1 MVFYTLF
8 LEYVYKLF
16 IIEKYFVSLQKIM
29 VVTEIFPS
37 SLVGALHKPSGS
49 AVSNRNLLDNNLRWF
64 ESARHLINNV
74 SPMASIHMTRIEV
87 NPERTCLLS

>member
-29 VVTEIFPS
+29 VVTGFFPS

-74 SPMASIHMTRIEV
+74 LPMTSIHMTRIEV
-87 NPERTCLLS
+87 NPERT

>member
-1 MVFYTLF
+1 MRHTIWCLYMVFYTLF

-29 VVTEIFPS
+29 VVTGIFPS

-49 AVSNRNLLDNNLRWF
+49 AVSNRNILDNNLRWF
-64 ESARHLINNV
+64 ESARHLKEKG
-74 SPMASIHMTRIEV
+74 MQ
-87 NPERTCLLS
+87 

>member
-49 AVSNRNLLDNNLRWF
+49 AVPNRDISWD
-64 ESARHLINNV
+64 
-74 SPMASIHMTRIEV
+74 
-87 NPERTCLLS
+87 